1 MPSLQGQV
9 AIVTGGSRG
18 IGAACARL
26 LAARGARVVVSYLTR
41 ADRAES
47 LVAEIRRAG
56 GDALAVQSD
65 VRESAQIRELFE
77 QTMAT
82 HHRVDI
88 VVSNAP
94 VGWVGKSFRDI
105 SWDEYRS
112 VVDGELKAAFEVTK
126 AAVAAMTAQRHGRL
140 IYLSSGL
147 ARSHPI
153 PGKLA
158 AATAKASL
166 STFVRYVAEELGAS
180 GITANAVAPGL
191 VATEIN
197 QDMPGEETARIAAL
211 TPLRRIAEPEDV
223 ARVVAFLAG
232 EDGGFLTGIT
242 IPVNGGL
249 AMV

>member
-26 LAARGARVVVSYLTR
+26 LAARGARVVVSYLMQ

-112 VVDGELKAAFEVTK
+112 IVDGELKAAFEVTK

-197 QDMPGEETARIAAL
+197 QDMPGEETAPIAAL

-249 AMV
+249 AME